1 MLDQTHNLEA
11 NIVVALYISKRIP
24 QHNASN
30 FCIQQGYKINC
41 ISESQNFYKYIQ
53 QVPRGLTRT
62 KTETFKVSDNL
73 YISVFRI

>member
-1 MLDQTHNLEA
+1 MLDQTH
-11 NIVVALYISKRIP
+11 VVIALYISKRIP

-30 FCIQQGYKINC
+30 FCIQHGYKINC
-41 ISESQNFYKYIQ
+41 ISESENFYKYIQ
-53 QVPRGLTRT
+53 QVPRRLSRT

>member
-1 MLDQTHNLEA
+1 MLDQTHTLEA
-11 NIVVALYISKRIP
+11 NVVVALYISKRIP

-30 FCIQQGYKINC
+30 FCIQHGYKINC
-41 ISESQNFYKYIQ
+41 ISESENFYKYIQ
-53 QVPRGLTRT
+53 QVPRRLSRT